1 MDLINIIDSIYKKD
15 KIIIDKV
22 DIGLCIALN
31 NVLRLNMNNLIYLK
45 KILKFMFYIEPKR
58 YLMLLFIII
67 PQNNKP
73 YFKGVKKSIEQKEDK
88 LYNKIVYIFNWSFKE
103 LKRQKPIL
111 DRTINRE
118 YWSKILAI
126 E

>member
-1 MDLINIIDSIYKKD
+1 MNIFNIINNIYKKEI
-15 KIIIDKV
+15 IIIDKI
-22 DIGLCIALN
+22 DIGLCITINNILKLN
-31 NVLRLNMNNLIYLK
+31 INNLIYLK
-45 KILKFMFYIEPKR
+45 NIIDYLFYIEPKR